1 MHKYVRIILDQ
12 KVIARIGYTEK
23 GGYAVP
29 EAAFYRMKVDEE
41 ESATGF
47 KPHRLLYAF
56 FKKKNPVVF
65 SYLLAVFFRH

>member
-23 GGYAVP
+23 DGYAVP

-47 KPHRLLYAF
+47 KPHRLLYAIQA
-56 FKKKNPVVF
+56 
-65 SYLLAVFFRH
+65 SSTSLCLLQHAPK